1 MVPFAEAL
9 RIVLDQSQ
17 SLPDVQMVPLEQAFR
32 RVLAEDMVAREDIPI
47 AGNSA
52 MDGYAV
58 RAEDVTGA
66 TPEHPARLDVLEVL
80 AANRPAQG
88 SVGPGQAMKIM
99 TGAPIPPGADAI
111 VMVEQ
116 TRSEGSQVWIKR
128 PSAKGEHFRLA
139 GGDIRRG
146 AVALRAGTRLTP
158 AHVGMLASL
167 GYPEVPVIRRPRVG
181 ILATGDEIIEPAAAL
196 KPGKVRNANSYTL
209 LGLARE
215 AGAEPYLLG
224 IAPDD
229 RAALKRLLEQG
240 LSENDIL
247 ITSGGVSMGDFDFVK
262 PLADEIGV
270 RVHYRAINIKPG
282 KPVVFG
288 SRGRSLFFGLPGNPV
303 SSMVTFLQLVRP
315 AILRQLGQRDTSLR
329 TIHAPAAH
337 PLKKSDD
344 KRHFLRAVLHPAP
357 EGGLQVRLTGDQG
370 SGLLS
375 SMGYANCFV
384 ILDEPTMHVPAGQP
398 VEVQLFNGE
407 PLPEG

>member
-1 MVPFAEAL
+1 
-9 RIVLDQSQ
+9 
-17 SLPDVQMVPLEQAFR
+17 
-32 RVLAEDMVAREDIPI
+32 
-47 AGNSA
+47 

-58 RAEDVTGA
+58 RAADVAGA
-66 TPEHPARLDVLEVL
+66 SADKPVPLDVLEVL
-80 AANRPAQG
+80 AANRPAKG

-116 TRSEGSQVWIKR
+116 TRSEGGKVWIKR
-128 PSAKGEHFRLA
+128 PSAKGEHFRVA

-146 AVALRAGTRLTP
+146 AVALRAGTRLSP

-167 GYPEVPVIRRPRVG
+167 GYPDVPVIRRPRVG
-181 ILATGDEIIEPAAAL
+181 ILATGDEIIAPSEAL

-209 LGLARE
+209 LGLAQD
-215 AGAEPYLLG
+215 AGAEPRLLG

-229 RAALKRLLEQG
+229 RAALKRTLESG
-240 LSENDIL
+240 LAEHDIL

-288 SRGRSLFFGLPGNPV
+288 SRGNSLFFGLPGNPV
-303 SSMVTFLQLVRP
+303 SSMVTFMQLVRP
-315 AILRQLGQRDTSLR
+315 AILRQMGHAETGLR
-329 TIHAPAAH
+329 TLYAPAAH
-337 PLKKSDD
+337 PLKKTDD

-384 ILDEPTMHVPAGQP
+384 ILDEQAQHVAAGQP
-398 VEVQLFNGE
+398 VEVQLFDGE
-407 PLPEG
+407 PLPVA